1 MNKANKIDARYS
13 VAQAIQRNWQG
24 YLRSLNKQQF
34 FGIVR
39 KGHYLS
45 IFKEL
50 STRMVQQNAW
60 VVLLFNG
67 KVGDVN
73 IYSVILVTN
82 SYGESWDSSC
92 EKYWVPVQKHWVPD
106 IKNTQVC
113 NWKCLGLCV
122 TRQLIWLISL
132 TDSKTLYYW
141 NTLKLKYSPSKG

>member
-1 MNKANKIDARYS
+1 MS
-13 VAQAIQRNWQG
+13 
-24 YLRSLNKQQF
+24 SLNKQQF

-39 KGHYLS
+39 KGHYQS

-73 IYSVILVTN
+73 TYSVILAAN

-92 EKYWVPVQKHWVPD
+92 ETY
-106 IKNTQVC
+106 
-113 NWKCLGLCV
+113 
-122 TRQLIWLISL
+122 
-132 TDSKTLYYW
+132 
-141 NTLKLKYSPSKG
+141 

>member
-1 MNKANKIDARYS
+1 MLQCRYS
-13 VAQAIQRNWQG
+13 VAQVIQRNWQA
-24 YLRSLNKQQF
+24 YLCILNKQKF
-34 FGIVR
+34 FGIFR
-39 KGHYLS
+39 KGHYSS

-92 EKYWVPVQKHWVPD
+92 EKYWVPVQKHQVPG
-106 IKNTQVC
+106 KKKVC
-113 NWKCLGLCV
+113 NWKCVGLCV

-132 TDSKTLYYW
+132 TDSKTLYYCS
-141 NTLKLKYSPSKG
+141 TLKSKYSASF

>member
-1 MNKANKIDARYS
+1 MNKANRIDARYT
-13 VAQAIQRNWQG
+13 VVQAIQRNWQG
-24 YLRSLNKQQF
+24 YRRSLNKQQF
-34 FGIVR
+34 LGIVR

-82 SYGESWDSSC
+82 SYGESWDSYC
-92 EKYWVPVQKHWVPD
+92 EKYQNK
-106 IKNTQVC
+106 
-113 NWKCLGLCV
+113 
-122 TRQLIWLISL
+122 
-132 TDSKTLYYW
+132 
-141 NTLKLKYSPSKG
+141 

>member
-39 KGHYLS
+39 KGRYLS
-45 IFKEL
+45 ILKEL
-50 STRMVQQNAW
+50 TTRMVQQNFSA
-60 VVLLFNG
+60 VLLFNG

-73 IYSVILVTN
+73 TYSVILVTN

-92 EKYWVPVQKHWVPD
+92 EKY
-106 IKNTQVC
+106 
-113 NWKCLGLCV
+113 
-122 TRQLIWLISL
+122 
-132 TDSKTLYYW
+132 
-141 NTLKLKYSPSKG
+141 